1 MTLNPLCIFPVLLS
15 FSSKKLGGSCSMMS
29 CTRTPS
35 PTRARTRIIY
45 RLSLVL
51 KYIRSRHL
59 DATRHGAK
67 SEDFFLIVKK

>member
-1 MTLNPLCIFPVLLS
+1 
-15 FSSKKLGGSCSMMS
+15 MMS

-59 DATRHGAK
+59 DATRQPVPYLSFARLVI
-67 SEDFFLIVKK
+67 SSLQVFLFRPRRHSYSLKK